1 LWPSFVNGFI
11 FLLQYLY
18 QVTVTLGVPSYGLA
32 IIMFTIL
39 LKLVLFPLTVTQMRS
54 MRAMQELQPK
64 IKAIQDRYK
73 DKPEKS
79 QEAVMKL
86 YKEAGANPFAG
97 CLPLLVQMPI
107 LFALFSA
114 LRIAFNPAS
123 SNKIINMSHAGF
135 LWIKNL
141 GYADAPNISIK
152 LATGGVQ
159 VIHNGLYILP
169 VLTVIATFGQQYVIS
184 MTSTGKL
191 DPNQKTMLYTMPLFI
206 GYLASMY
213 PAGLA
218 LYWVVFSVVGI
229 IEQLIIKRMV
239 TAGKVQEKPSSIEPA
254 IIEPAIIEPA
264 IMEPAIIEP
273 AIAEEVNV
281 VKPQKRRPTTR
292 KRKNP
297 A

>member
-1 LWPSFVNGFI
+1 MWHSFVNGFI
-11 FLLQYLY
+11 LLLQYLY
-18 QVTVTLGVPSYGLA
+18 QASVALGVPSYGLA

-39 LKLVLFPLTVTQMRS
+39 LKIVLFPLTVTQMRS

-64 IKAIQDRYK
+64 IKAIQERYK

-114 LRIAFNPAS
+114 LRTFFNPALN
-123 SNKIINMSHAGF
+123 NKFIDVAHAGF
-135 LWIKNL
+135 LWIPNL
-141 GYADAPNISIK
+141 GVKDPY
-152 LATGGVQ
+152 
-159 VIHNGLYILP
+159 YILP
-169 VLTVIATFGQQYVIS
+169 ILTVFATFGQQYVIS
-184 MTSTGKL
+184 LSTTGKI

-218 LYWVVFSVVGI
+218 LYWVVFSVAGI
-229 IEQLIIKRMV
+229 IEQLIIKRMIV
-239 TAGKVQEKPSSIEPA
+239 VGREQEQPSSTIPPMIDVREQKQPSST
-254 IIEPAIIEPA
+254 IPS
-264 IMEPAIIEP
+264 MT
-273 AIAEEVNV
+273 EEVNSG
-281 VKPQKRRPTTR
+281 KPQESRTAR
-292 KRKNP
+292 KRKRH

>member
-1 LWPSFVNGFI
+1 MKTRPRKARGGVILWPSFVNGFI
-11 FLLQYLY
+11 LLLQYLY
-18 QVTVTLGVPSYGLA
+18 NVTVAIGIPSYGLA
-32 IIMFTIL
+32 IILFTVL
-39 LKLVLFPLTVTQMRS
+39 LKMVLFPLTVTQMRS

-64 IKAIQDRYK
+64 IKEIQERFK

-97 CLPLLVQMPI
+97 CLPLLVQMPV

-114 LRIAFNPAS
+114 LRTFFNK
-123 SNKIINMSHAGF
+123 NIQNAGF
-135 LWIKNL
+135 LWIQNL
-141 GYADAPNISIK
+141 GYADAPHVKNLI
-152 LATGGVQ
+152 TGVYF
-159 VIHNGLYILP
+159 HNGLYILP

-184 MTSTGKL
+184 QSTSGKI

-218 LYWVVFSVVGI
+218 LYWVMFSVAGI

-239 TAGKVQEKPSSIEPA
+239 VRGREQTQPS
-254 IIEPAIIEPA
+254 
-264 IMEPAIIEP
+264 
-273 AIAEEVNV
+273 
-281 VKPQKRRPTTR
+281 
-292 KRKNP
+292 
-297 A
+297 

>member
-1 LWPSFVNGFI
+1 LWQSFVNGFI
-11 FLLQYLY
+11 MLLQYLY
-18 QVTVTLGVPSYGLA
+18 QVTVAIGVPSYGLA
-32 IIMFTIL
+32 IILFTIL

-114 LRIAFNPAS
+114 LRTFFNPALT
-123 SNKIINMSHAGF
+123 NKFIDVAHVGF
-135 LWIKNL
+135 LWI
-141 GYADAPNISIK
+141 PNM
-152 LATGGVQ
+152 
-159 VIHNGLYILP
+159 GLRDPHYILP
-169 VLTVIATFGQQYVIS
+169 ILTVAATFGQQFVIS
-184 MTSTGKL
+184 QTTSGKI
-191 DPNQKTMLYTMPLFI
+191 DANQKTMLYTMPLFI

-218 LYWVVFSVVGI
+218 LYWVVFSMAGI
-229 IEQLIIKRMV
+229 AEQLIIKRMV
-239 TAGKVQEKPSSIEPA
+239 AKGREQEQPS
-254 IIEPAIIEPA
+254 
-264 IMEPAIIEP
+264 
-273 AIAEEVNV
+273 
-281 VKPQKRRPTTR
+281 
-292 KRKNP
+292 
-297 A
+297 

>member
-1 LWPSFVNGFI
+1 MGAAWHSFVNGFI
-11 FLLQYLY
+11 LLLQYLY
-18 QVTVTLGVPSYGLA
+18 QASVAMGVPSYGLA

-39 LKLVLFPLTVTQMRS
+39 LKIVLFPLTVTQMRS

-64 IKAIQDRYK
+64 IKAIQERYK

-114 LRIAFNPAS
+114 LRTFFNQKIAN
-123 SNKIINMSHAGF
+123 AGF
-135 LWIKNL
+135 LWIQNL
-141 GYADAPNISIK
+141 GYADSPHVKN
-152 LATGGVQ
+152 LATGLYF
-159 VIHNGLYILP
+159 HNGFYILP
-169 VLTVIATFGQQYVIS
+169 VLTVVATFGQQYVIS
-184 MTSTGKL
+184 LSTSGKI

-218 LYWVVFSVVGI
+218 LYWVFFSLVGI
-229 IEQLIIKRMV
+229 AEQLIIRRMV
-239 TAGKVQEKPSSIEPA
+239 VARKEPTQ
-254 IIEPAIIEPA
+254 I
-264 IMEPAIIEP
+264 
-273 AIAEEVNV
+273 
-281 VKPQKRRPTTR
+281 
-292 KRKNP
+292 
-297 A
+297 

>member
-1 LWPSFVNGFI
+1 MWHSFVNAFI
-11 FLLQYLY
+11 LLLQYLY
-18 QVTVTLGVPSYGLA
+18 QVTVAIGIPSYGLA
-32 IIMFTIL
+32 IIMFTVL

-64 IKAIQDRYK
+64 IKAIQERYK

-97 CLPLLVQMPI
+97 CLPLLVQMPV

-114 LRIAFNPAS
+114 LRTFFNPALN
-123 SNKIINMSHAGF
+123 NKFINVAHAGF
-135 LWIKNL
+135 LWI
-141 GYADAPNISIK
+141 PNM
-152 LATGGVQ
+152 
-159 VIHNGLYILP
+159 GLKDPYYILP
-169 VLTVIATFGQQYVIS
+169 ILTVAATFGQQYVIS
-184 MTSTGKL
+184 QSTTGKI

-218 LYWVVFSVVGI
+218 LYWVVFSLAGI

-239 TAGKVQEKPSSIEPA
+239 VKGKEQGQPSSTTPLMIDIGEQEQPSSTT
-254 IIEPAIIEPA
+254 PSLT
-264 IMEPAIIEP
+264 
-273 AIAEEVNV
+273 EEVNSG
-281 VKPQKRRPTTR
+281 KPQESRTAR
-292 KRKNP
+292 KRKRH